1 MSLLYTILLFTQLLL
16 LPTNAFDG
24 SANTNI
30 AVYWGQNSAGTQES
44 LATYC
49 QSSDADIFLLSFLNQ
64 FPTLGLNFANACSDT
79 FSDGLLH
86 CTQIAEDIET
96 CQSLGK
102 KVLLSLGGASGSYLF
117 SDDYQAETFAQT
129 LWDTFGDGTGA
140 SERPFGSAVVDGFDF
155 DIENNNNVGYSA
167 LAARL
172 RTLFAEGTKQYYLSA
187 APQCPYPDAS
197 VGDLLENADIDFA
210 FIQFYN
216 NYCGVSGQFNWD
228 TWLNYAQTISPNR
241 DIKLFLGLPGSASA
255 AGSGY
260 ISDTS
265 ILESTIA
272 EITSSSSFGGI
283 ALWDASQAFSNQLNG
298 EPYIQVLKDLLTD
311 ARSATP
317 SSVTTSEA
325 PATLSSTTST
335 FQKKTSQSMAT
346 TQSRSKVTLS
356 PTTGG
361 DRIST
366 TKTRNTSTS
375 TTKAKTSRSTTTSNS
390 FSSAVTTTSLSP
402 QTTSATVIKPQ
413 KTTTST
419 LSPTT
424 TSSAA
429 VTPQTTTTSTL
440 SPTTTSSAAVTPQT
454 TTTSTLSPTTTS
466 SAAVTPQTTTTST
479 LSPTTT
485 SSTAVTPQT
494 TTTNTLSPTTTSTNS
509 DNAARTMA
517 KDLNAQYSAGQLNGK
532 STCSEG
538 EIACSADG
546 KFAICD
552 HSTWI
557 YMECASGTTC
567 YAYDSGDSVY
577 TQCNFS
583 YLESNYI

>member
-1 MSLLYTILLFTQLLL
+1 MSLLYIILLFTQFL
-16 LPTNAFDG
+16 LPPTDAFDS

-49 QSSDADIFLLSFLNQ
+49 ESSDADIFLLSFLNQ

-117 SDDYQAETFAQT
+117 SDDSQAETFAQT
-129 LWDTFGDGTGA
+129 LWDTFGEGTGA
-140 SERPFGSAVVDGFDF
+140 SERPFDSSVVDGFDF
-155 DIENNNNVGYSA
+155 DIENNNEVGYSA
-167 LAARL
+167 LATKL

-216 NYCGVSGQFNWD
+216 NYCSLSGQFNWD
-228 TWLNYAQTISPNR
+228 TWLTYAQTVSPNKN
-241 DIKLFLGLPGSASA
+241 IKLFLGLPGSASA

-265 ILESTIA
+265 LLESTIA
-272 EITSSSSFGGI
+272 DIASSSSFGGI
-283 ALWDASQAFSNQLNG
+283 ALWDASQAFSNELNG
-298 EPYIQVLKDLLTD
+298 EPYVEILKNLLT
-311 ARSATP
+311 SASQTATTTVA
-317 SSVTTSEA
+317 SSKTSAASTSSASTSQKKTTQ
-325 PATLSSTTST
+325 STTST
-335 FQKKTSQSMAT
+335 QSK
-346 TQSRSKVTLS
+346 SKVTLS
-356 PTTGG
+356 PTASSAIKTS
-361 DRIST
+361 ITQT
-366 TKTRNTSTS
+366 TKTLTSSTKTKSSLGTTTTESTLNSVAITS
-375 TTKAKTSRSTTTSNS
+375 MKTTLSSQITSAALVTPQTTTTSIV
-390 FSSAVTTTSLSP
+390 SSASLQTAITSTLSP
-402 QTTSATVIKPQ
+402 ATKSSSVVSLQTA
-413 KTTTST
+413 TTST

-424 TSSAA
+424 TS
-429 VTPQTTTTSTL
+429 
-440 SPTTTSSAAVTPQT
+440 TSSG
-454 TTTSTLSPTTTS
+454 STS
-466 SAAVTPQTTTTST
+466 SD
-479 LSPTTT
+479 
-485 SSTAVTPQT
+485 STAR
-494 TTTNTLSPTTTSTNS
+494 TL
-509 DNAARTMA
+509 A
-517 KDLNAQYSAGQLNGK
+517 KELNAQYAAGKLNGK
-532 STCSEG
+532 STCTEG

-546 KFAICD
+546 KFAVCD
-552 HSTWI
+552 HSAWV
-557 YMECASGTTC
+557 YMGCASGTTC

-583 YLESNYI
+583 YLESNYF

>member
-1 MSLLYTILLFTQLLL
+1 MSLLYIILLFTQFL
-16 LPTNAFDG
+16 LPPTDAFDS

-49 QSSDADIFLLSFLNQ
+49 ESSDADIFLLSFLNQ

-117 SDDYQAETFAQT
+117 SDDSQAETFAQT
-129 LWDTFGDGTGA
+129 LWDTFGEGTGA
-140 SERPFGSAVVDGFDF
+140 SERPFDSAVVDGFDF
-155 DIENNNNVGYSA
+155 DIENNNEVGYSA
-167 LAARL
+167 LATKL

-216 NYCGVSGQFNWD
+216 NYCSVSGQFNWD
-228 TWLNYAQTISPNR
+228 TWLTYAQTVSPNKN
-241 DIKLFLGLPGSASA
+241 IKLFLGLPGSASA

-265 ILESTIA
+265 LLESTIA
-272 EITSSSSFGGI
+272 DIASSSSFGGI
-283 ALWDASQAFSNQLNG
+283 ALWDASQAFSNELNG
-298 EPYIQVLKDLLTD
+298 EPYVEILNNLLT
-311 ARSATP
+311 SASQTATTTVA
-317 SSVTTSEA
+317 SSKTSAASTSSASTSQKKTTQ
-325 PATLSSTTST
+325 STTST
-335 FQKKTSQSMAT
+335 QSK
-346 TQSRSKVTLS
+346 SKVTLP
-356 PTTGG
+356 PTASSAIKTS
-361 DRIST
+361 ITQT
-366 TKTRNTSTS
+366 TKTLTSSTKTKSSLGTTTTESTLNSVAITS
-375 TTKAKTSRSTTTSNS
+375 MKTTLSSQITSAALVTPQTTTTSIV
-390 FSSAVTTTSLSP
+390 SSASLQTAITSTLSP
-402 QTTSATVIKPQ
+402 ATKSSSVVSLQTA
-413 KTTTST
+413 TTST

-424 TSSAA
+424 TS
-429 VTPQTTTTSTL
+429 
-440 SPTTTSSAAVTPQT
+440 TSSG
-454 TTTSTLSPTTTS
+454 STS
-466 SAAVTPQTTTTST
+466 SD
-479 LSPTTT
+479 
-485 SSTAVTPQT
+485 STAR
-494 TTTNTLSPTTTSTNS
+494 TL
-509 DNAARTMA
+509 A
-517 KDLNAQYSAGQLNGK
+517 KELNAQYAAGKLNGK
-532 STCSEG
+532 STCTEG

-546 KFAICD
+546 KFAVCN
-552 HSTWI
+552 HSAWV

-583 YLESNYI
+583 YLESNYF

>member
-1 MSLLYTILLFTQLLL
+1 MSLLYIILLFTQFL
-16 LPTNAFDG
+16 LPPTDAFDS

-49 QSSDADIFLLSFLNQ
+49 ESSDADIFLLSFLNQ

-117 SDDYQAETFAQT
+117 SDDSQAETFAQT
-129 LWDTFGDGTGA
+129 LWDTFGEGTGA
-140 SERPFGSAVVDGFDF
+140 SERPFDSAVVDGFDF
-155 DIENNNNVGYSA
+155 DIENNNEVGYSA
-167 LAARL
+167 LATKL

-216 NYCGVSGQFNWD
+216 NYCSVSGQFNWD
-228 TWLNYAQTISPNR
+228 TWLTYAQTVSPNKN
-241 DIKLFLGLPGSASA
+241 IKLFLGLPGSASA

-265 ILESTIA
+265 LLESTIA
-272 EITSSSSFGGI
+272 DIASSSSFGGI
-283 ALWDASQAFSNQLNG
+283 ALWDASQAFSNELNG
-298 EPYIQVLKDLLTD
+298 EPYVEILKNLLT
-311 ARSATP
+311 SASQTATTTVATSKTSAAST
-317 SSVTTSEA
+317 SSASTSSASTSSASTSQKKTTQ
-325 PATLSSTTST
+325 STTST
-335 FQKKTSQSMAT
+335 QSK
-346 TQSRSKVTLS
+346 SKVTLS
-356 PTTGG
+356 PTASSAIKTS
-361 DRIST
+361 ITQT
-366 TKTRNTSTS
+366 TKTLTSSTKTKSSLGTTTTESTLNSVAITS
-375 TTKAKTSRSTTTSNS
+375 MKTTLSSQITSAALVTPQTTTTSIV
-390 FSSAVTTTSLSP
+390 SSAPIQTAITSTLSP
-402 QTTSATVIKPQ
+402 ATKSSSVVSLQTA
-413 KTTTST
+413 TTST

-424 TSSAA
+424 TS
-429 VTPQTTTTSTL
+429 
-440 SPTTTSSAAVTPQT
+440 TSSG
-454 TTTSTLSPTTTS
+454 STS
-466 SAAVTPQTTTTST
+466 SD
-479 LSPTTT
+479 
-485 SSTAVTPQT
+485 STAR
-494 TTTNTLSPTTTSTNS
+494 TL
-509 DNAARTMA
+509 A
-517 KDLNAQYSAGQLNGK
+517 KELNAQYAAGKLNGK
-532 STCSEG
+532 STCTEG

-546 KFAICD
+546 KFAVCD
-552 HSTWI
+552 HSAWV

-583 YLESNYI
+583 YLESNYF

>member
-1 MSLLYTILLFTQLLL
+1 MSLLYIILLFTQFL
-16 LPTNAFDG
+16 LPPTDAFDS

-49 QSSDADIFLLSFLNQ
+49 ESSDADIFLLSFLNQ

-117 SDDYQAETFAQT
+117 SDDSQAETFAQT
-129 LWDTFGDGTGA
+129 LWDTFGEGTGA
-140 SERPFGSAVVDGFDF
+140 SERPFDSAVVDGFDF
-155 DIENNNNVGYSA
+155 DIENNNEVGYSA
-167 LAARL
+167 LATKL

-216 NYCGVSGQFNWD
+216 NYCSVCGQFNWD
-228 TWLNYAQTISPNR
+228 TWLTYAQTVSPNKN
-241 DIKLFLGLPGSASA
+241 IKLFLGLPGSASA

-265 ILESTIA
+265 LLESTIA
-272 EITSSSSFGGI
+272 DIASSSSFGGI
-283 ALWDASQAFSNQLNG
+283 ALWDASQAFSNELNG
-298 EPYIQVLKDLLTD
+298 EPYVEILKNLLT
-311 ARSATP
+311 SASQTATTTVA
-317 SSVTTSEA
+317 SSKTSAASTSSASTSQKKTTQ
-325 PATLSSTTST
+325 STTST
-335 FQKKTSQSMAT
+335 QSK
-346 TQSRSKVTLS
+346 SKVTLS
-356 PTTGG
+356 PTASSAIKTS
-361 DRIST
+361 ITQT
-366 TKTRNTSTS
+366 TKTLTSSTKTKSSLGTTTTESTLNSVAITS
-375 TTKAKTSRSTTTSNS
+375 MKTTLSSQITSAALVTPQTTTTSIV
-390 FSSAVTTTSLSP
+390 SSAPIQTAITSTLSP
-402 QTTSATVIKPQ
+402 ATKSSSVVSLQTA
-413 KTTTST
+413 TTST

-424 TSSAA
+424 TS
-429 VTPQTTTTSTL
+429 
-440 SPTTTSSAAVTPQT
+440 TSSG
-454 TTTSTLSPTTTS
+454 STS
-466 SAAVTPQTTTTST
+466 SD
-479 LSPTTT
+479 
-485 SSTAVTPQT
+485 STAR
-494 TTTNTLSPTTTSTNS
+494 TL
-509 DNAARTMA
+509 A
-517 KDLNAQYSAGQLNGK
+517 KELNAQYAAGKLNGK
-532 STCSEG
+532 STCTEG

-546 KFAICD
+546 KFAVCN
-552 HSTWI
+552 HSAWV

-583 YLESNYI
+583 YLESNYF

>member
-1 MSLLYTILLFTQLLL
+1 MSLLYIILLFTQFL
-16 LPTNAFDG
+16 LPPTDAFDS

-49 QSSDADIFLLSFLNQ
+49 ESSDADIFLLSFLNQ

-117 SDDYQAETFAQT
+117 SDDSQAETFAQT
-129 LWDTFGDGTGA
+129 LWDTFGEGTGA
-140 SERPFGSAVVDGFDF
+140 SERPFDSAVVDGFDF
-155 DIENNNNVGYSA
+155 DIENNNEVGYSA
-167 LAARL
+167 LATKL
-172 RTLFAEGTKQYYLSA
+172 RTLFAEGTKQYYLSS

-216 NYCGVSGQFNWD
+216 NYCSVSGQFNWD
-228 TWLNYAQTISPNR
+228 TWLTYAQTVSPNKN
-241 DIKLFLGLPGSASA
+241 IKLFLGLPGSASA

-265 ILESTIA
+265 LLESTIA
-272 EITSSSSFGGI
+272 DIASSSSFGGI
-283 ALWDASQAFSNQLNG
+283 ALWDASQAFSNELNG
-298 EPYIQVLKDLLTD
+298 EPYVEILKNLLT
-311 ARSATP
+311 SASQTATTTVA
-317 SSVTTSEA
+317 SSKTSAASTSSASTSQKKTTQ
-325 PATLSSTTST
+325 STTST
-335 FQKKTSQSMAT
+335 QSK
-346 TQSRSKVTLS
+346 SKVTLP
-356 PTTGG
+356 PTASSAIKTS
-361 DRIST
+361 ITQT
-366 TKTRNTSTS
+366 TKTLTSSTKTKSSLGTTTTESTLNSVAITS
-375 TTKAKTSRSTTTSNS
+375 MKTTLSSQITSAALVTPQTTTTSIV
-390 FSSAVTTTSLSP
+390 SSASLQTAITSTLSP
-402 QTTSATVIKPQ
+402 ATKSSSVVSLQTA
-413 KTTTST
+413 TTST

-424 TSSAA
+424 TS
-429 VTPQTTTTSTL
+429 
-440 SPTTTSSAAVTPQT
+440 TSSG
-454 TTTSTLSPTTTS
+454 STS
-466 SAAVTPQTTTTST
+466 SD
-479 LSPTTT
+479 
-485 SSTAVTPQT
+485 STAR
-494 TTTNTLSPTTTSTNS
+494 TL
-509 DNAARTMA
+509 A
-517 KDLNAQYSAGQLNGK
+517 KELNAQYAAGKLNGK
-532 STCSEG
+532 STCTEG

-546 KFAICD
+546 KFAVCN
-552 HSTWI
+552 HSAWV

-583 YLESNYI
+583 YLESNYF

>member
-1 MSLLYTILLFTQLLL
+1 MSLLYIILLFTQFL
-16 LPTNAFDG
+16 LPPTDALDS

-49 QSSDADIFLLSFLNQ
+49 ESSDADIFLLSFLNQ

-117 SDDYQAETFAQT
+117 SGDSQAETFAQT
-129 LWDTFGDGTGA
+129 LWDTFGEGTGA
-140 SERPFGSAVVDGFDF
+140 SERPFDSAVVDGFDF
-155 DIENNNNVGYSA
+155 DIENNNEVGYSA
-167 LAARL
+167 LATKL

-216 NYCGVSGQFNWD
+216 NYCSVSGQFNWD
-228 TWLNYAQTISPNR
+228 TWLTYAQTVSPNKN
-241 DIKLFLGLPGSASA
+241 IKLFLGLPGSASA

-265 ILESTIA
+265 LLESTIA
-272 EITSSSSFGGI
+272 DIASSSSFGGI
-283 ALWDASQAFSNQLNG
+283 ALWDASQAFSNELNG
-298 EPYIQVLKDLLTD
+298 EPYVEILKNLLT
-311 ARSATP
+311 SASQTATTTVATSKTSAAST
-317 SSVTTSEA
+317 SSASTSSASTSSASTSQKKTTQ
-325 PATLSSTTST
+325 STTST
-335 FQKKTSQSMAT
+335 QSK
-346 TQSRSKVTLS
+346 SKVTLS
-356 PTTGG
+356 PTASSAIKTS
-361 DRIST
+361 ITQT
-366 TKTRNTSTS
+366 TKTLTSSTKTKSSLGTTTTESTLNSVAITS
-375 TTKAKTSRSTTTSNS
+375 MKTTLSSQITSAALVTPQTTTTSIV
-390 FSSAVTTTSLSP
+390 SSAPIQTAITSTLSP
-402 QTTSATVIKPQ
+402 ATKSSSVVSLQTA
-413 KTTTST
+413 TTST

-424 TSSAA
+424 TS
-429 VTPQTTTTSTL
+429 
-440 SPTTTSSAAVTPQT
+440 TSSG
-454 TTTSTLSPTTTS
+454 STS
-466 SAAVTPQTTTTST
+466 SD
-479 LSPTTT
+479 
-485 SSTAVTPQT
+485 STAR
-494 TTTNTLSPTTTSTNS
+494 TL
-509 DNAARTMA
+509 A
-517 KDLNAQYSAGQLNGK
+517 KELNAQYAAGKLNGK
-532 STCSEG
+532 STCTEG

-546 KFAICD
+546 KFAVCD
-552 HSTWI
+552 HSAWV

-583 YLESNYI
+583 YLESNYF

>member
-1 MSLLYTILLFTQLLL
+1 MSLLYIILLFTQFLL
-16 LPTNAFDG
+16 LPTDAFDS

-49 QSSDADIFLLSFLNQ
+49 ESSDADIFLLSFLNQ

-117 SDDYQAETFAQT
+117 SDDSQAETFAQT
-129 LWDTFGDGTGA
+129 LWDTFGEGTGA
-140 SERPFGSAVVDGFDF
+140 SERPFDSAVVDGFDF
-155 DIENNNNVGYSA
+155 DIENNNEVGYSA
-167 LAARL
+167 LATKL

-216 NYCGVSGQFNWD
+216 NYCSVCGQFNWD
-228 TWLNYAQTISPNR
+228 TWLTYAQTVSPNKN
-241 DIKLFLGLPGSASA
+241 IKLFLGLPGSASA

-265 ILESTIA
+265 LLESTIA
-272 EITSSSSFGGI
+272 DIASSSSFGGI
-283 ALWDASQAFSNQLNG
+283 ALWDASQAFSNELNG
-298 EPYIQVLKDLLTD
+298 EPYVEILKNLLT
-311 ARSATP
+311 SASQTATTTVA
-317 SSVTTSEA
+317 SSKTSAASTSSASTSQKKTTQ
-325 PATLSSTTST
+325 STTST
-335 FQKKTSQSMAT
+335 QSK
-346 TQSRSKVTLS
+346 SKVTLS
-356 PTTGG
+356 PTASSAIKTS
-361 DRIST
+361 ITQT
-366 TKTRNTSTS
+366 TKTLTSSTKTKSSLGTTTTESTLNSVAITS
-375 TTKAKTSRSTTTSNS
+375 MKTTLSSQITSAALVTPQTTTTSIV
-390 FSSAVTTTSLSP
+390 SSAPIQTAITSTLSP
-402 QTTSATVIKPQ
+402 ATKSSSVVSLQTA
-413 KTTTST
+413 TTST

-424 TSSAA
+424 TS
-429 VTPQTTTTSTL
+429 
-440 SPTTTSSAAVTPQT
+440 TSSG
-454 TTTSTLSPTTTS
+454 STS
-466 SAAVTPQTTTTST
+466 SD
-479 LSPTTT
+479 
-485 SSTAVTPQT
+485 STAR
-494 TTTNTLSPTTTSTNS
+494 TL
-509 DNAARTMA
+509 A
-517 KDLNAQYSAGQLNGK
+517 KELNAQYAAGKLNGK
-532 STCSEG
+532 STCTEG

-546 KFAICD
+546 KFAVCD
-552 HSTWI
+552 HSAWV

-583 YLESNYI
+583 YLESNYF

>member
-1 MSLLYTILLFTQLLL
+1 MSLLYIILLFTQFLL
-16 LPTNAFDG
+16 LPTDAFDS

-49 QSSDADIFLLSFLNQ
+49 ESSDADIFLLSFLNQ

-117 SDDYQAETFAQT
+117 SDDSQAETFAQT
-129 LWDTFGDGTGA
+129 LWDTFGEGTGA
-140 SERPFGSAVVDGFDF
+140 SERPFDSAVVDGFDF
-155 DIENNNNVGYSA
+155 DIENNNEVGYSA
-167 LAARL
+167 LATKL

-216 NYCGVSGQFNWD
+216 NYCSVCGQFNWD
-228 TWLNYAQTISPNR
+228 TWLTYAQTVSPNKN
-241 DIKLFLGLPGSASA
+241 IKLFLGLPGSASA

-265 ILESTIA
+265 LLESTIA
-272 EITSSSSFGGI
+272 DIASSSSFGGI
-283 ALWDASQAFSNQLNG
+283 ALWDASQAFSNELNG
-298 EPYIQVLKDLLTD
+298 EPYVEILKNLLT
-311 ARSATP
+311 SASQTATTTVA
-317 SSVTTSEA
+317 SSKTSAASTSSASTSQKKTTQ
-325 PATLSSTTST
+325 STTST
-335 FQKKTSQSMAT
+335 QSK
-346 TQSRSKVTLS
+346 SKVTLS
-356 PTTGG
+356 PTASSAIKTS
-361 DRIST
+361 ITQT
-366 TKTRNTSTS
+366 TKTLTSSTKTKSSLGTTTTESTLNSVAITS
-375 TTKAKTSRSTTTSNS
+375 MKTTLSSQITSAALVTPQTTTTSIV
-390 FSSAVTTTSLSP
+390 SSASLQTAITSTLSP
-402 QTTSATVIKPQ
+402 ATKSSSVVSLQTA
-413 KTTTST
+413 TTST

-424 TSSAA
+424 TS
-429 VTPQTTTTSTL
+429 
-440 SPTTTSSAAVTPQT
+440 TSSG
-454 TTTSTLSPTTTS
+454 STS
-466 SAAVTPQTTTTST
+466 SD
-479 LSPTTT
+479 
-485 SSTAVTPQT
+485 STAR
-494 TTTNTLSPTTTSTNS
+494 TL
-509 DNAARTMA
+509 A
-517 KDLNAQYSAGQLNGK
+517 KELNAQYAAGKLNGK
-532 STCSEG
+532 STCTEG

-546 KFAICD
+546 KFAVCD
-552 HSTWI
+552 HSAWV

-583 YLESNYI
+583 YLESNYF

>member
-1 MSLLYTILLFTQLLL
+1 MSLLYIILLFTQFL
-16 LPTNAFDG
+16 LPPTDAFDS

-49 QSSDADIFLLSFLNQ
+49 ESSDADIFLLSFLNQ

-117 SDDYQAETFAQT
+117 SDDSQAETFAQT
-129 LWDTFGDGTGA
+129 LWDTFGEGTGA
-140 SERPFGSAVVDGFDF
+140 SERPFDSAVVDGFDF
-155 DIENNNNVGYSA
+155 DIENNNEVGYSA
-167 LAARL
+167 LATKL

-216 NYCGVSGQFNWD
+216 NYCSVSGQFNWD
-228 TWLNYAQTISPNR
+228 TWLTYAQTVSPNKN
-241 DIKLFLGLPGSASA
+241 IKLFLGLPGSASA

-265 ILESTIA
+265 LLESTIA
-272 EITSSSSFGGI
+272 DIASSSSFGGI
-283 ALWDASQAFSNQLNG
+283 ALWDASQAFSNELNG
-298 EPYIQVLKDLLTD
+298 EPYVEILKNLLT
-311 ARSATP
+311 SASQTATTTVA
-317 SSVTTSEA
+317 SSKTSAASTSSASTSQKKTTQ
-325 PATLSSTTST
+325 STTST
-335 FQKKTSQSMAT
+335 QSK
-346 TQSRSKVTLS
+346 SKVTLP
-356 PTTGG
+356 PTASSAIKTS
-361 DRIST
+361 ITQT
-366 TKTRNTSTS
+366 TKTLTSSTKTKSSLGTTTTESTLNSVAITS
-375 TTKAKTSRSTTTSNS
+375 MKTTLSSQITSAALVTPQTTTTSIV
-390 FSSAVTTTSLSP
+390 SSAPIQTAITSTLSP
-402 QTTSATVIKPQ
+402 ATKSSSVVSLQTA
-413 KTTTST
+413 TTST

-424 TSSAA
+424 TS
-429 VTPQTTTTSTL
+429 
-440 SPTTTSSAAVTPQT
+440 TSSG
-454 TTTSTLSPTTTS
+454 STS
-466 SAAVTPQTTTTST
+466 SD
-479 LSPTTT
+479 
-485 SSTAVTPQT
+485 STAR
-494 TTTNTLSPTTTSTNS
+494 TL
-509 DNAARTMA
+509 A
-517 KDLNAQYSAGQLNGK
+517 KELNAQYAAGKLNGK
-532 STCSEG
+532 STCTEG

-546 KFAICD
+546 KFAVCD
-552 HSTWI
+552 HSAWV

-583 YLESNYI
+583 YLESNYF

>member
-1 MSLLYTILLFTQLLL
+1 MSLLYIILLFTQFLL
-16 LPTNAFDG
+16 LPTDAFDS

-49 QSSDADIFLLSFLNQ
+49 ESSDADIFLLSFLNQ

-117 SDDYQAETFAQT
+117 SDDSQAETFAQT
-129 LWDTFGDGTGA
+129 LWDTFGEGTGA
-140 SERPFGSAVVDGFDF
+140 SERPFDSAVVDGFDF
-155 DIENNNNVGYSA
+155 DIENNNEVGYSA
-167 LAARL
+167 LATKL

-216 NYCGVSGQFNWD
+216 NYCSVSGQFNWD
-228 TWLNYAQTISPNR
+228 TWLTYAQTVSPNKN
-241 DIKLFLGLPGSASA
+241 IKLFLGLPGSASA

-265 ILESTIA
+265 LLESTIA
-272 EITSSSSFGGI
+272 DIASSSSFGGI
-283 ALWDASQAFSNQLNG
+283 ALWDASQAFSNELNG
-298 EPYIQVLKDLLTD
+298 EPYVEILKNLLT
-311 ARSATP
+311 SASQTATTTVATSKTSAAST
-317 SSVTTSEA
+317 SSASTSSASTSSASTSQKKTTQ
-325 PATLSSTTST
+325 STTST
-335 FQKKTSQSMAT
+335 QSK
-346 TQSRSKVTLS
+346 SKVTLS
-356 PTTGG
+356 PTASSAIKTS
-361 DRIST
+361 ITQT
-366 TKTRNTSTS
+366 TKTLTSSTKTKSSLGTTTTESTLNSVAITS
-375 TTKAKTSRSTTTSNS
+375 MKTTLSSQITSAALVTPQTTTTSIV
-390 FSSAVTTTSLSP
+390 SSAPIQTAITSTLSP
-402 QTTSATVIKPQ
+402 ATKSSSVVSLQTA
-413 KTTTST
+413 TTST

-424 TSSAA
+424 TS
-429 VTPQTTTTSTL
+429 
-440 SPTTTSSAAVTPQT
+440 TSSG
-454 TTTSTLSPTTTS
+454 STS
-466 SAAVTPQTTTTST
+466 SGS
-479 LSPTTT
+479 T
-485 SSTAVTPQT
+485 SSG
-494 TTTNTLSPTTTSTNS
+494 STSS
-509 DNAARTMA
+509 DSTARTLA
-517 KDLNAQYSAGQLNGK
+517 KELNAQYAAGKLNGK
-532 STCSEG
+532 STCTEG

-546 KFAICD
+546 KFAVCD
-552 HSTWI
+552 HSAWV

-583 YLESNYI
+583 YLESNYF

>member
-1 MSLLYTILLFTQLLL
+1 MSLLYIILLFTQFL
-16 LPTNAFDG
+16 LPPTDAFDS

-49 QSSDADIFLLSFLNQ
+49 ESSDADIFLLSFLNQ

-117 SDDYQAETFAQT
+117 SDDSQAETFAQT
-129 LWDTFGDGTGA
+129 LWDTFGEGTGA
-140 SERPFGSAVVDGFDF
+140 SERPFDSAVVDGFDF
-155 DIENNNNVGYSA
+155 DIENNNEVGYSA
-167 LAARL
+167 LATKL

-216 NYCGVSGQFNWD
+216 NYCSVSGQFNWD
-228 TWLNYAQTISPNR
+228 TWLTYAQTVSPNKN
-241 DIKLFLGLPGSASA
+241 IKLFLGLPGSASA

-265 ILESTIA
+265 LLESTIA
-272 EITSSSSFGGI
+272 DIASSSSFGGI
-283 ALWDASQAFSNQLNG
+283 ALWDASQAFSNELNG
-298 EPYIQVLKDLLTD
+298 EPYVEILKNLLT
-311 ARSATP
+311 SASQTATTTVA
-317 SSVTTSEA
+317 SSKTSAASTSSASTSQKKTTQ
-325 PATLSSTTST
+325 STTST
-335 FQKKTSQSMAT
+335 QSK
-346 TQSRSKVTLS
+346 SKVTLS
-356 PTTGG
+356 PTASSAIKTS
-361 DRIST
+361 ITQT
-366 TKTRNTSTS
+366 TKTLTSS
-375 TTKAKTSRSTTTSNS
+375 TKTKSSLGTTTTESTLNAVAITS
-390 FSSAVTTTSLSP
+390 MKTTLSS
-402 QTTSATVIKPQ
+402 QITSAA
-413 KTTTST
+413 
-419 LSPTT
+419 L
-424 TSSAA
+424 
-429 VTPQTTTTSTL
+429 VTPQTTTTSIV
-440 SPTTTSSAAVTPQT
+440 SSASLQT
-454 TTTSTLSPTTTS
+454 AITSTLSPATKSSSVVSLQTATTS
-466 SAAVTPQTTTTST
+466 K
-479 LSPTTT
+479 
-485 SSTAVTPQT
+485 
-494 TTTNTLSPTTTSTNS
+494 LSPTTTSTSSGSTSS
-509 DNAARTMA
+509 DSTARTLA
-517 KDLNAQYSAGQLNGK
+517 KELNAQYAAGKLNGK
-532 STCSEG
+532 STCTEG

-546 KFAICD
+546 KFAVCD
-552 HSTWI
+552 HSAWV

-583 YLESNYI
+583 YLESNYF

>member
-1 MSLLYTILLFTQLLL
+1 MSLLYIILLFTQFL
-16 LPTNAFDG
+16 LPPTDAFDS

-49 QSSDADIFLLSFLNQ
+49 ESSDADIFLLSFLNQ

-117 SDDYQAETFAQT
+117 SDDSQAETFAQT
-129 LWDTFGDGTGA
+129 LWDTFGEGTGA
-140 SERPFGSAVVDGFDF
+140 SERPFDSAVVDGFDF
-155 DIENNNNVGYSA
+155 DIENNNEVGYSA
-167 LAARL
+167 LATKL

-216 NYCGVSGQFNWD
+216 NYCSVSGQFNWD
-228 TWLNYAQTISPNR
+228 TWLTYAQTVSPNKN
-241 DIKLFLGLPGSASA
+241 IKLFLGLPGSASA

-265 ILESTIA
+265 LLESTIA
-272 EITSSSSFGGI
+272 DIASSSSFGGI
-283 ALWDASQAFSNQLNG
+283 ALWDASQAFSNELNG
-298 EPYIQVLKDLLTD
+298 EPYVEILKNLLT
-311 ARSATP
+311 SASQTATTTVA
-317 SSVTTSEA
+317 SSKTSAASTSSASTSQKKTTQ
-325 PATLSSTTST
+325 STTST
-335 FQKKTSQSMAT
+335 QSK
-346 TQSRSKVTLS
+346 SKVTLS
-356 PTTGG
+356 PTASSAIKTS
-361 DRIST
+361 ITQT
-366 TKTRNTSTS
+366 TKTLTSSTKTKSSLGTTTTESTLNSVAITS
-375 TTKAKTSRSTTTSNS
+375 MKTTLSSQITSATLVTPQTTTTSIV
-390 FSSAVTTTSLSP
+390 SSASLQTAITSTLSP
-402 QTTSATVIKPQ
+402 ATKSSSVVSLQTA
-413 KTTTST
+413 TTST

-424 TSSAA
+424 TS
-429 VTPQTTTTSTL
+429 
-440 SPTTTSSAAVTPQT
+440 TSSG
-454 TTTSTLSPTTTS
+454 STS
-466 SAAVTPQTTTTST
+466 SD
-479 LSPTTT
+479 
-485 SSTAVTPQT
+485 STAR
-494 TTTNTLSPTTTSTNS
+494 TL
-509 DNAARTMA
+509 A
-517 KDLNAQYSAGQLNGK
+517 KELNAQYAAGKLNGK
-532 STCSEG
+532 STCTEG

-546 KFAICD
+546 KFAVCD
-552 HSTWI
+552 HSAWV

-583 YLESNYI
+583 YLESNYF

>member
-1 MSLLYTILLFTQLLL
+1 MSLLYIILLFTQFL
-16 LPTNAFDG
+16 LPPTDALDS

-49 QSSDADIFLLSFLNQ
+49 ESSDADIFLLSFLNQ

-117 SDDYQAETFAQT
+117 SGDSQAETFAQT
-129 LWDTFGDGTGA
+129 LWDTFGEGTGA
-140 SERPFGSAVVDGFDF
+140 SERPFDSAVVDGFDF
-155 DIENNNNVGYSA
+155 DIENNNEVGYSA
-167 LAARL
+167 LATKL

-216 NYCGVSGQFNWD
+216 NYCSVSGQFNWD
-228 TWLNYAQTISPNR
+228 TWLTYAQTVSPNKN
-241 DIKLFLGLPGSASA
+241 IKLFLGLPGSASA

-265 ILESTIA
+265 LLESTIA
-272 EITSSSSFGGI
+272 DIASSSSFGGI
-283 ALWDASQAFSNQLNG
+283 ALWDASQAFSNELNG
-298 EPYIQVLKDLLTD
+298 EPYVEILKNLLT
-311 ARSATP
+311 SASQTATTTVATSKTSAAST
-317 SSVTTSEA
+317 SSASTSQKKTTQ
-325 PATLSSTTST
+325 STTST
-335 FQKKTSQSMAT
+335 QSK
-346 TQSRSKVTLS
+346 SKVTLS
-356 PTTGG
+356 PTVSSAIKTS
-361 DRIST
+361 ITQT
-366 TKTRNTSTS
+366 TKTLTSSTKTKSSLGTTTTESTLNSVAITS
-375 TTKAKTSRSTTTSNS
+375 MKTTLSSQITSATLVTPQTTTTSIV
-390 FSSAVTTTSLSP
+390 SSAPIQTAITNTLSP
-402 QTTSATVIKPQ
+402 ATKSSSVVSLQTA
-413 KTTTST
+413 TTST

-424 TSSAA
+424 TS
-429 VTPQTTTTSTL
+429 
-440 SPTTTSSAAVTPQT
+440 TSSG
-454 TTTSTLSPTTTS
+454 STS
-466 SAAVTPQTTTTST
+466 SD
-479 LSPTTT
+479 
-485 SSTAVTPQT
+485 STAR
-494 TTTNTLSPTTTSTNS
+494 TL
-509 DNAARTMA
+509 A
-517 KDLNAQYSAGQLNGK
+517 KELNAQYAAGKLNGK
-532 STCSEG
+532 STCTEG

-546 KFAICD
+546 KFAVCD
-552 HSTWI
+552 HSAWV

-583 YLESNYI
+583 YLESNYF

>member
-1 MSLLYTILLFTQLLL
+1 MSLLYIILLFTQFLL
-16 LPTNAFDG
+16 LPTDAFDR

-49 QSSDADIFLLSFLNQ
+49 ESSDADIFLLSFLNQ

-117 SDDYQAETFAQT
+117 SDDSQAETFAQT
-129 LWDTFGDGTGA
+129 LWDTFGEGTGA
-140 SERPFGSAVVDGFDF
+140 SERPFDSAVVDGFDF
-155 DIENNNNVGYSA
+155 DIENNNEVGYSA
-167 LAARL
+167 LATKL

-216 NYCGVSGQFNWD
+216 NYCSVSGQFNWD
-228 TWLNYAQTISPNR
+228 TWLTYAQTVSPNKN
-241 DIKLFLGLPGSASA
+241 IKLFLGLPGSASA

-265 ILESTIA
+265 LLESTIA
-272 EITSSSSFGGI
+272 DIASSSSFGGI
-283 ALWDASQAFSNQLNG
+283 ALWDASQAFSNELNG
-298 EPYIQVLKDLLTD
+298 EPYVEILKNLLT
-311 ARSATP
+311 SASQTATTTVATSKTSAAST
-317 SSVTTSEA
+317 SSASTSSASTSQKKTTQ
-325 PATLSSTTST
+325 STTST
-335 FQKKTSQSMAT
+335 QSK
-346 TQSRSKVTLS
+346 SKVTLS
-356 PTTGG
+356 PTASSAIKTS
-361 DRIST
+361 ITQT
-366 TKTRNTSTS
+366 TKTLTSSTKTKSSLGTTTTESTLNSVAITS
-375 TTKAKTSRSTTTSNS
+375 MKTTLSSQITSAALVTPQTTTTSIV
-390 FSSAVTTTSLSP
+390 SSASLQTAITSTLSP
-402 QTTSATVIKPQ
+402 ATKSSSVVSLQTA
-413 KTTTST
+413 TTST

-424 TSSAA
+424 TS
-429 VTPQTTTTSTL
+429 
-440 SPTTTSSAAVTPQT
+440 TSSG
-454 TTTSTLSPTTTS
+454 STS
-466 SAAVTPQTTTTST
+466 SGS
-479 LSPTTT
+479 T
-485 SSTAVTPQT
+485 SSD
-494 TTTNTLSPTTTSTNS
+494 ST
-509 DNAARTMA
+509 ARTLA
-517 KDLNAQYSAGQLNGK
+517 KELNAQYAAGKLNGK
-532 STCSEG
+532 STCTEG

-546 KFAICD
+546 KFAVCD
-552 HSTWI
+552 HSAWV

-583 YLESNYI
+583 YLESNYF

>member
-1 MSLLYTILLFTQLLL
+1 MSLLYIILLFTQFL
-16 LPTNAFDG
+16 LPPTDAFDS

-49 QSSDADIFLLSFLNQ
+49 ESSDADIFLLSFLNQ

-117 SDDYQAETFAQT
+117 SDDSQAETFAQT
-129 LWDTFGDGTGA
+129 LWDTFGEGTGA
-140 SERPFGSAVVDGFDF
+140 SERPFDSAVVDGFDF
-155 DIENNNNVGYSA
+155 DIENNNEVGYSA
-167 LAARL
+167 LATKL

-216 NYCGVSGQFNWD
+216 NYCSVSGQFNWD
-228 TWLNYAQTISPNR
+228 TWLTYAQTVSPNKN
-241 DIKLFLGLPGSASA
+241 IKLFLGLPGSASA

-265 ILESTIA
+265 LLESTIA
-272 EITSSSSFGGI
+272 DIASSSSFGGI
-283 ALWDASQAFSNQLNG
+283 ALWDASQAFSNELNG
-298 EPYIQVLKDLLTD
+298 EPYVEILKSLLT
-311 ARSATP
+311 SASQTATTTVA
-317 SSVTTSEA
+317 SSKTSAASTSSASTSQKKTTQ
-325 PATLSSTTST
+325 STTST
-335 FQKKTSQSMAT
+335 QSK
-346 TQSRSKVTLS
+346 SKVTLP
-356 PTTGG
+356 PTASSAIKTS
-361 DRIST
+361 ITQT
-366 TKTRNTSTS
+366 TKTLTSSTKTKSSLGTTTTESTLNSVAITS
-375 TTKAKTSRSTTTSNS
+375 MKTTLSSQITSAALVTPQTTTTSIV
-390 FSSAVTTTSLSP
+390 SSASLQTAITSTLSP
-402 QTTSATVIKPQ
+402 ATKSSSVVSLQTA
-413 KTTTST
+413 TTST

-424 TSSAA
+424 TS
-429 VTPQTTTTSTL
+429 
-440 SPTTTSSAAVTPQT
+440 TSSG
-454 TTTSTLSPTTTS
+454 STS
-466 SAAVTPQTTTTST
+466 SD
-479 LSPTTT
+479 
-485 SSTAVTPQT
+485 STAR
-494 TTTNTLSPTTTSTNS
+494 TL
-509 DNAARTMA
+509 A
-517 KDLNAQYSAGQLNGK
+517 KELNAQYAAGKLNGK
-532 STCSEG
+532 STCTEG

-546 KFAICD
+546 KFAVCD
-552 HSTWI
+552 HSAWV

-583 YLESNYI
+583 YLESNYF

>member
-1 MSLLYTILLFTQLLL
+1 MSLLYIILLFTQFL
-16 LPTNAFDG
+16 LPPTDAFDS

-49 QSSDADIFLLSFLNQ
+49 ESSDADIFLLSFLNQ

-117 SDDYQAETFAQT
+117 SDDSQAETFAQT
-129 LWDTFGDGTGA
+129 LWDTFGEGTGA
-140 SERPFGSAVVDGFDF
+140 SERPFDSAVVDGFDF
-155 DIENNNNVGYSA
+155 DIENNNEVGYSA
-167 LAARL
+167 LATKL

-216 NYCGVSGQFNWD
+216 NYCSVSGQFNWD
-228 TWLNYAQTISPNR
+228 TWLTYAQTVSPNKN
-241 DIKLFLGLPGSASA
+241 IKLFLGLPGSASA

-265 ILESTIA
+265 LLESTIA
-272 EITSSSSFGGI
+272 DIASSSSFGGI
-283 ALWDASQAFSNQLNG
+283 ALWDASQAFSNELNG
-298 EPYIQVLKDLLTD
+298 EPYVEILKNLLT
-311 ARSATP
+311 SASQTATTTVATSKTSAAST
-317 SSVTTSEA
+317 SSASTSSASTSSASTSQKKTTQ
-325 PATLSSTTST
+325 STTST
-335 FQKKTSQSMAT
+335 QSK
-346 TQSRSKVTLS
+346 SKVTLS
-356 PTTGG
+356 PTASSAIKTS
-361 DRIST
+361 ITQT
-366 TKTRNTSTS
+366 TKTLTSSTKTKSSLGTTTTESTLNSVAITS
-375 TTKAKTSRSTTTSNS
+375 MKTTLSSQITSAALVTPQTTTTSIV
-390 FSSAVTTTSLSP
+390 SSASLQTAITSTLSP
-402 QTTSATVIKPQ
+402 ATKSSSVVSLQTA
-413 KTTTST
+413 TTST

-424 TSSAA
+424 TS
-429 VTPQTTTTSTL
+429 
-440 SPTTTSSAAVTPQT
+440 TSSG
-454 TTTSTLSPTTTS
+454 STS
-466 SAAVTPQTTTTST
+466 SD
-479 LSPTTT
+479 
-485 SSTAVTPQT
+485 STAR
-494 TTTNTLSPTTTSTNS
+494 TL
-509 DNAARTMA
+509 A
-517 KDLNAQYSAGQLNGK
+517 KELNAQYAAGKLNGK
-532 STCSEG
+532 STCTEG
-538 EIACSADG
+538 GIACSADG
-546 KFAICD
+546 KFAVCD
-552 HSTWI
+552 HSAWV

-583 YLESNYI
+583 YLESNYF

>member
-1 MSLLYTILLFTQLLL
+1 MSLLYIILLFTQFL
-16 LPTNAFDG
+16 LPPTDAFDS

-49 QSSDADIFLLSFLNQ
+49 ESSDADIFLLSFLNQ

-117 SDDYQAETFAQT
+117 SDDSQAETFAQT
-129 LWDTFGDGTGA
+129 LWDTFGEGTGA
-140 SERPFGSAVVDGFDF
+140 SERPFDSAVVDGFDF
-155 DIENNNNVGYSA
+155 DIENNNEVGYSA
-167 LAARL
+167 LATKL

-216 NYCGVSGQFNWD
+216 NYCSVSGQFNWD
-228 TWLNYAQTISPNR
+228 TWLTYAQTVSPNKN
-241 DIKLFLGLPGSASA
+241 IKLFLGLPGSASA

-265 ILESTIA
+265 LLESTIA
-272 EITSSSSFGGI
+272 DIASSSSFGGI
-283 ALWDASQAFSNQLNG
+283 ALWDASQAFSNELNG
-298 EPYIQVLKDLLTD
+298 EPYVEILKNLLT
-311 ARSATP
+311 SASQTATTTVA
-317 SSVTTSEA
+317 SSKTSAASTSSASTSSASTSSASTSQKKTTQ
-325 PATLSSTTST
+325 STTST
-335 FQKKTSQSMAT
+335 QSK
-346 TQSRSKVTLS
+346 SKVTLS
-356 PTTGG
+356 PTASSAIKTS
-361 DRIST
+361 ITQT
-366 TKTRNTSTS
+366 TKTLTSSTKTKSSLGTTTTESTLNSVAITS
-375 TTKAKTSRSTTTSNS
+375 MKTTLSSQITSAALVTPQTTTTSIV
-390 FSSAVTTTSLSP
+390 SSAPIQTAITSTLSP
-402 QTTSATVIKPQ
+402 ATKSSSVVSLQTA
-413 KTTTST
+413 TTST

-424 TSSAA
+424 TS
-429 VTPQTTTTSTL
+429 
-440 SPTTTSSAAVTPQT
+440 TSSG
-454 TTTSTLSPTTTS
+454 STS
-466 SAAVTPQTTTTST
+466 SD
-479 LSPTTT
+479 
-485 SSTAVTPQT
+485 STAR
-494 TTTNTLSPTTTSTNS
+494 TL
-509 DNAARTMA
+509 A
-517 KDLNAQYSAGQLNGK
+517 KELNAQYAAGKLNGK
-532 STCSEG
+532 STCTEG

-546 KFAICD
+546 KFAVCD
-552 HSTWI
+552 HSAWV

-583 YLESNYI
+583 YLESNYF

>member
-1 MSLLYTILLFTQLLL
+1 MSLLYIILLFTQFL
-16 LPTNAFDG
+16 LPPTDAFDS

-49 QSSDADIFLLSFLNQ
+49 ESSDADIFLLSFLNQ

-117 SDDYQAETFAQT
+117 SDDSQAETFAQT
-129 LWDTFGDGTGA
+129 LWDTFGEGTGA
-140 SERPFGSAVVDGFDF
+140 SERPFDSAVVDGFDF
-155 DIENNNNVGYSA
+155 DIENNNEVGYSA
-167 LAARL
+167 LATKL

-216 NYCGVSGQFNWD
+216 NYCSVCGQFNWD
-228 TWLNYAQTISPNR
+228 TWLTYAQTVSPNKN
-241 DIKLFLGLPGSASA
+241 IKLFLGLPGSASA

-265 ILESTIA
+265 LLESTIA
-272 EITSSSSFGGI
+272 DIASSSSFGGI
-283 ALWDASQAFSNQLNG
+283 ALWDASQAFSNELNG
-298 EPYIQVLKDLLTD
+298 EPYVEILKNLLT
-311 ARSATP
+311 SASQTATTTVA
-317 SSVTTSEA
+317 SSKTSAASTSSASTSQKKTTQ
-325 PATLSSTTST
+325 STTST
-335 FQKKTSQSMAT
+335 QSK
-346 TQSRSKVTLS
+346 SKVTLS
-356 PTTGG
+356 PTASSAIKTS
-361 DRIST
+361 ITQT
-366 TKTRNTSTS
+366 TKTLTSSTKTKSSLGTTTTESTLNSVAITS
-375 TTKAKTSRSTTTSNS
+375 MKTTLSSQITSAALVTPQTTTTSIV
-390 FSSAVTTTSLSP
+390 SSASLQTAITSTLSP
-402 QTTSATVIKPQ
+402 ATKSSSVVSLQTA
-413 KTTTST
+413 TTST

-424 TSSAA
+424 TS
-429 VTPQTTTTSTL
+429 
-440 SPTTTSSAAVTPQT
+440 TSSG
-454 TTTSTLSPTTTS
+454 STS
-466 SAAVTPQTTTTST
+466 SD
-479 LSPTTT
+479 
-485 SSTAVTPQT
+485 STAR
-494 TTTNTLSPTTTSTNS
+494 TL
-509 DNAARTMA
+509 A
-517 KDLNAQYSAGQLNGK
+517 KELNAQYAAGKLNGK
-532 STCSEG
+532 STCTEG

-546 KFAICD
+546 KFAVCN
-552 HSTWI
+552 HSAWV

-583 YLESNYI
+583 YLESNYF

>member
-1 MSLLYTILLFTQLLL
+1 MSLLYIILLFTQFLL
-16 LPTNAFDG
+16 LPTGAFDS

-49 QSSDADIFLLSFLNQ
+49 ESSDADIFLLSFLNQ

-117 SDDYQAETFAQT
+117 SDDSQAETFAQT
-129 LWDTFGDGTGA
+129 LWDTFGEGTGA
-140 SERPFGSAVVDGFDF
+140 SERPFDSAVVDGFDF
-155 DIENNNNVGYSA
+155 DIENNNEVGYSA
-167 LAARL
+167 LATKL

-216 NYCGVSGQFNWD
+216 NYCSVSGQFNWD
-228 TWLNYAQTISPNR
+228 TWLTYAQTVSPNKN
-241 DIKLFLGLPGSASA
+241 IKLFLGLPGSASA

-265 ILESTIA
+265 LLESTIA
-272 EITSSSSFGGI
+272 DIASSSSFGGI
-283 ALWDASQAFSNQLNG
+283 ALWDASQAFSNELNG
-298 EPYIQVLKDLLTD
+298 EPYVEILKNLLT
-311 ARSATP
+311 SASQTATTTVATSKTSAAST
-317 SSVTTSEA
+317 SSASTSQKKTTQ
-325 PATLSSTTST
+325 STTST
-335 FQKKTSQSMAT
+335 QSK
-346 TQSRSKVTLS
+346 SKVTLS
-356 PTTGG
+356 PTASSAIKTS
-361 DRIST
+361 ITQT
-366 TKTRNTSTS
+366 TKTLTSSTKTKSSLGTTTTESTLNSVAITS
-375 TTKAKTSRSTTTSNS
+375 MKTTLSSQITSAALVTPQTTTTSIV
-390 FSSAVTTTSLSP
+390 SSAPLQTAITSTLSP
-402 QTTSATVIKPQ
+402 ATKSSSVVSLQTA
-413 KTTTST
+413 TTST

-424 TSSAA
+424 TS
-429 VTPQTTTTSTL
+429 
-440 SPTTTSSAAVTPQT
+440 TSSG
-454 TTTSTLSPTTTS
+454 STS
-466 SAAVTPQTTTTST
+466 SD
-479 LSPTTT
+479 
-485 SSTAVTPQT
+485 STAR
-494 TTTNTLSPTTTSTNS
+494 TL
-509 DNAARTMA
+509 A
-517 KDLNAQYSAGQLNGK
+517 KELNAQYAAGKLNGK
-532 STCSEG
+532 STCTEG

-546 KFAICD
+546 KFAVCD
-552 HSTWI
+552 HSAWV

-583 YLESNYI
+583 YLESNYF

>member
-1 MSLLYTILLFTQLLL
+1 MSLLYIILLFTQFLL
-16 LPTNAFDG
+16 LPTDAFDS

-49 QSSDADIFLLSFLNQ
+49 ESSDADIFLLSFLNQ

-117 SDDYQAETFAQT
+117 SDDSQAETFAQT
-129 LWDTFGDGTGA
+129 LWDTFGEGTGA
-140 SERPFGSAVVDGFDF
+140 SERPFDSAVVDGFDF
-155 DIENNNNVGYSA
+155 DIENNNEVGYSA
-167 LAARL
+167 LATKL

-216 NYCGVSGQFNWD
+216 NYCSVSGQFNWD
-228 TWLNYAQTISPNR
+228 TWLTYAQTVSPNKN
-241 DIKLFLGLPGSASA
+241 IKLFLGLPGSASA

-265 ILESTIA
+265 LLESTIA
-272 EITSSSSFGGI
+272 DIASSSSFGGI
-283 ALWDASQAFSNQLNG
+283 ALWDASQAFSNELNG
-298 EPYIQVLKDLLTD
+298 EPYVEILKNLLT
-311 ARSATP
+311 SASQTATTTVA
-317 SSVTTSEA
+317 SSKTSAASTSSASTSQKKTTQ
-325 PATLSSTTST
+325 STTST
-335 FQKKTSQSMAT
+335 QSK
-346 TQSRSKVTLS
+346 SKVTLP
-356 PTTGG
+356 PTASSAIKTS
-361 DRIST
+361 ITQT
-366 TKTRNTSTS
+366 TKTLTSSTKTKSSLGTTTTESTLNSVAITS
-375 TTKAKTSRSTTTSNS
+375 MKTTLSSQITSAALVTPQTTTTSIV
-390 FSSAVTTTSLSP
+390 SSASLQTAITSTLSP
-402 QTTSATVIKPQ
+402 ATKSSSVVSLQTA
-413 KTTTST
+413 TTST

-424 TSSAA
+424 TS
-429 VTPQTTTTSTL
+429 
-440 SPTTTSSAAVTPQT
+440 TSSG
-454 TTTSTLSPTTTS
+454 STS
-466 SAAVTPQTTTTST
+466 SD
-479 LSPTTT
+479 
-485 SSTAVTPQT
+485 STAR
-494 TTTNTLSPTTTSTNS
+494 TL
-509 DNAARTMA
+509 A
-517 KDLNAQYSAGQLNGK
+517 KELNAQYAAGKLNGK
-532 STCSEG
+532 STCTEG

-546 KFAICD
+546 KFAVCD
-552 HSTWI
+552 HSAWV

-583 YLESNYI
+583 YLESNYF

>member
-1 MSLLYTILLFTQLLL
+1 MSLLYIILLFTQFL
-16 LPTNAFDG
+16 LPPTDAFDS

-49 QSSDADIFLLSFLNQ
+49 ESSDADIFLLSFLNQ

-117 SDDYQAETFAQT
+117 SDDSQAETFAQT
-129 LWDTFGDGTGA
+129 LWDTFGEGTGA
-140 SERPFGSAVVDGFDF
+140 SERPFDSAVVDGFDF
-155 DIENNNNVGYSA
+155 DIENNNEVGYSA
-167 LAARL
+167 LATKL

-216 NYCGVSGQFNWD
+216 NYCSVSGQFNWD
-228 TWLNYAQTISPNR
+228 TWLTYAQTVSPNKN
-241 DIKLFLGLPGSASA
+241 IKLFLGLPGSASA

-265 ILESTIA
+265 LLESTIA
-272 EITSSSSFGGI
+272 DIASSSSFGGI
-283 ALWDASQAFSNQLNG
+283 ALWDASQAFSNELNG
-298 EPYIQVLKDLLTD
+298 EPYVEILKNLLT
-311 ARSATP
+311 SASQTATTTVATSKTSAAST
-317 SSVTTSEA
+317 SSASTSQKKTTQ
-325 PATLSSTTST
+325 STTST
-335 FQKKTSQSMAT
+335 QSK
-346 TQSRSKVTLS
+346 SKVTLS
-356 PTTGG
+356 PTASSAIKTS
-361 DRIST
+361 ITQT
-366 TKTRNTSTS
+366 TKTLTSSTKTKSSLGTTTTESTLNSVAITS
-375 TTKAKTSRSTTTSNS
+375 MKTTLSSQITSAALVTPQTTTTSIV
-390 FSSAVTTTSLSP
+390 SSAPIQTAITSTLSP
-402 QTTSATVIKPQ
+402 ATKSSSVVSLQTA
-413 KTTTST
+413 TTST

-424 TSSAA
+424 TS
-429 VTPQTTTTSTL
+429 
-440 SPTTTSSAAVTPQT
+440 TSSG
-454 TTTSTLSPTTTS
+454 STS
-466 SAAVTPQTTTTST
+466 SD
-479 LSPTTT
+479 
-485 SSTAVTPQT
+485 STAR
-494 TTTNTLSPTTTSTNS
+494 TL
-509 DNAARTMA
+509 A
-517 KDLNAQYSAGQLNGK
+517 KELNAQYAAGKLNGK
-532 STCSEG
+532 STCTEG

-546 KFAICD
+546 KFAVCD
-552 HSTWI
+552 HSAWV

-567 YAYDSGDSVY
+567 YAYDFGDSVY

-583 YLESNYI
+583 YLESNYF

>member
-1 MSLLYTILLFTQLLL
+1 MSLLYIILLFTQFL
-16 LPTNAFDG
+16 LPPTDAFDS

-49 QSSDADIFLLSFLNQ
+49 ESSDADIFLLSFLNQ

-117 SDDYQAETFAQT
+117 SDDSQAETFAKT
-129 LWDTFGDGTGA
+129 LWDTFGEGTGA
-140 SERPFGSAVVDGFDF
+140 SERPFDSSVVDGFDF
-155 DIENNNNVGYSA
+155 DIENNNEVGYSA
-167 LAARL
+167 LATKL

-216 NYCGVSGQFNWD
+216 NYCSLSGQFNWD
-228 TWLNYAQTISPNR
+228 TWLTYAQTVSPNKN
-241 DIKLFLGLPGSASA
+241 IKLFLGLPGSASA

-265 ILESTIA
+265 LLESTIA
-272 EITSSSSFGGI
+272 DIASSSSFGGI
-283 ALWDASQAFSNQLNG
+283 ALWDASQAFSNELNG
-298 EPYIQVLKDLLTD
+298 EPYVEILKNLLT
-311 ARSATP
+311 SASQTATTTVA
-317 SSVTTSEA
+317 SSKTSAASTSSASTSQKKTTQ
-325 PATLSSTTST
+325 STTST
-335 FQKKTSQSMAT
+335 QSK
-346 TQSRSKVTLS
+346 SKVTLS
-356 PTTGG
+356 PTASSAIKTS
-361 DRIST
+361 ITQT
-366 TKTRNTSTS
+366 TKTLTSSTKTKSSLGTTTTESTLNSVAITS
-375 TTKAKTSRSTTTSNS
+375 MKTTLSSQITSAALVAPQTTTTSIV
-390 FSSAVTTTSLSP
+390 SSASLQTAITSTLSP
-402 QTTSATVIKPQ
+402 ATKSSSVVSLQTA
-413 KTTTST
+413 TTST

-424 TSSAA
+424 TS
-429 VTPQTTTTSTL
+429 
-440 SPTTTSSAAVTPQT
+440 TSSG
-454 TTTSTLSPTTTS
+454 STS
-466 SAAVTPQTTTTST
+466 SD
-479 LSPTTT
+479 
-485 SSTAVTPQT
+485 STAR
-494 TTTNTLSPTTTSTNS
+494 TL
-509 DNAARTMA
+509 A
-517 KDLNAQYSAGQLNGK
+517 KELNAQYAAGKLNGK
-532 STCSEG
+532 STCTEG

-546 KFAICD
+546 KFAVCD
-552 HSTWI
+552 HSAWV

-583 YLESNYI
+583 YLESNYF

>member
-1 MSLLYTILLFTQLLL
+1 MSLLYIILLFTQFL
-16 LPTNAFDG
+16 LPPTDAFDS

-49 QSSDADIFLLSFLNQ
+49 ESSDADIFLLSFLNQ

-117 SDDYQAETFAQT
+117 SDDSQAETFAQT
-129 LWDTFGDGTGA
+129 LWDTFGEGTGA
-140 SERPFGSAVVDGFDF
+140 SERPFDSAVVDGFDF
-155 DIENNNNVGYSA
+155 DIENNNEVGYSA
-167 LAARL
+167 LATKL

-216 NYCGVSGQFNWD
+216 NYCSVSGQFNWD
-228 TWLNYAQTISPNR
+228 TWLTYAQTVSPNKN
-241 DIKLFLGLPGSASA
+241 IKLFLGLPGSASA

-265 ILESTIA
+265 LLESTIA
-272 EITSSSSFGGI
+272 DIASSSSFGGI
-283 ALWDASQAFSNQLNG
+283 ALWDASQAFSNELNG
-298 EPYIQVLKDLLTD
+298 EPYVEILKNLLT
-311 ARSATP
+311 SASQTATTTVA
-317 SSVTTSEA
+317 SSKTSAASTSSASTSQKKTTQ
-325 PATLSSTTST
+325 STTST
-335 FQKKTSQSMAT
+335 QSK
-346 TQSRSKVTLS
+346 RKVTLS
-356 PTTGG
+356 PTASSAIKTS
-361 DRIST
+361 ITQT
-366 TKTRNTSTS
+366 TKTLTSS
-375 TTKAKTSRSTTTSNS
+375 TKTKSSLGTTTTESTLNS
-390 FSSAVTTTSLSP
+390 VAITSMKTTLSS
-402 QTTSATVIKPQ
+402 QITSAA
-413 KTTTST
+413 
-419 LSPTT
+419 L
-424 TSSAA
+424 
-429 VTPQTTTTSTL
+429 VTPQTTTTSIV
-440 SPTTTSSAAVTPQT
+440 SSASLQT
-454 TTTSTLSPTTTS
+454 AITSTLSPATKSSSVVSLQTATTS
-466 SAAVTPQTTTTST
+466 K
-479 LSPTTT
+479 
-485 SSTAVTPQT
+485 
-494 TTTNTLSPTTTSTNS
+494 LSPTTTSTSSGSTSS
-509 DNAARTMA
+509 DSTARTLA
-517 KDLNAQYSAGQLNGK
+517 KELNAQYAAGKLNGK
-532 STCSEG
+532 STCTEG

-546 KFAICD
+546 KFAVCD
-552 HSTWI
+552 HSAWV

-583 YLESNYI
+583 YLESNYF

>member
-1 MSLLYTILLFTQLLL
+1 MSLLYIILLFTQFL
-16 LPTNAFDG
+16 LPPTDAFDS

-49 QSSDADIFLLSFLNQ
+49 ESSDADIFLLSFLNQ

-117 SDDYQAETFAQT
+117 SDDSQAETFAQT
-129 LWDTFGDGTGA
+129 LWDTFGEGTGA
-140 SERPFGSAVVDGFDF
+140 SERPFDSAVVDGFDF
-155 DIENNNNVGYSA
+155 DIENNNEVGYSA
-167 LAARL
+167 LATKL

-216 NYCGVSGQFNWD
+216 NYCSVSGQFNWD
-228 TWLNYAQTISPNR
+228 TWLTYAQTVSPNKN
-241 DIKLFLGLPGSASA
+241 IKLFLGLPGSASA

-265 ILESTIA
+265 LLESTIA
-272 EITSSSSFGGI
+272 DIASSSSFGGI
-283 ALWDASQAFSNQLNG
+283 ALWDASQAFSNELNG
-298 EPYIQVLKDLLTD
+298 EPYVEILKNLLT
-311 ARSATP
+311 SASQTATTTVA
-317 SSVTTSEA
+317 SSKTSAASTSSASTSQKKTTQ
-325 PATLSSTTST
+325 STTST
-335 FQKKTSQSMAT
+335 QSK
-346 TQSRSKVTLS
+346 SKVTLS
-356 PTTGG
+356 PTASSAIKTS
-361 DRIST
+361 ITQT
-366 TKTRNTSTS
+366 TKTLTSS
-375 TTKAKTSRSTTTSNS
+375 TKTK
-390 FSSAVTTTSLSP
+390 SSLG
-402 QTTSATVIKPQ
+402 
-413 KTTTST
+413 
-419 LSPTT
+419 PTT
-424 TSSAA
+424 TESTLNSVAITSMKTTLSSQITSAA
-429 VTPQTTTTSTL
+429 LVTPQTTTTSIV
-440 SPTTTSSAAVTPQT
+440 SSASLQT
-454 TTTSTLSPTTTS
+454 AITSTLSPATKSSSVVSLQTATTS
-466 SAAVTPQTTTTST
+466 K
-479 LSPTTT
+479 
-485 SSTAVTPQT
+485 
-494 TTTNTLSPTTTSTNS
+494 LSPTTTSTSSGSTSS
-509 DNAARTMA
+509 DSTARTLA
-517 KDLNAQYSAGQLNGK
+517 KELNAQYAAGKLNGK
-532 STCSEG
+532 STCTEG

-546 KFAICD
+546 KFAVCD
-552 HSTWI
+552 HSAWV

-583 YLESNYI
+583 YLESNYF

>member
-1 MSLLYTILLFTQLLL
+1 MSLLYIILLFTQFL
-16 LPTNAFDG
+16 LPPTDAFDS

-49 QSSDADIFLLSFLNQ
+49 ESSDADIFLLSFLNQ

-117 SDDYQAETFAQT
+117 SDDSQAETFAQT
-129 LWDTFGDGTGA
+129 LWDTFGEGTGA
-140 SERPFGSAVVDGFDF
+140 SERPFDSAVVDGFDF
-155 DIENNNNVGYSA
+155 DIENNNEVGYSA
-167 LAARL
+167 LATKL

-216 NYCGVSGQFNWD
+216 NYCSVSGQFNWD
-228 TWLNYAQTISPNR
+228 TWLTYAQTVSPNKN
-241 DIKLFLGLPGSASA
+241 IKLFLGLPGSASA

-265 ILESTIA
+265 LLESTIA
-272 EITSSSSFGGI
+272 DIASSSSFGGI
-283 ALWDASQAFSNQLNG
+283 ALWDASQAFSNELNG
-298 EPYIQVLKDLLTD
+298 EPYVEILKNLLT
-311 ARSATP
+311 SASQTATTTVATSKTSAAST
-317 SSVTTSEA
+317 SSASTSQKKTTQ
-325 PATLSSTTST
+325 STTST
-335 FQKKTSQSMAT
+335 QSK
-346 TQSRSKVTLS
+346 SKVTLS
-356 PTTGG
+356 PTASSAIKTS
-361 DRIST
+361 ITQT
-366 TKTRNTSTS
+366 TKTLTSSTKTKSSLGTTTTESTLNSVAITS
-375 TTKAKTSRSTTTSNS
+375 MKTTLSSQITSATLVTPQTTTTSIV
-390 FSSAVTTTSLSP
+390 SSAPIQTAITSTLSP
-402 QTTSATVIKPQ
+402 ATKSSSVVSLQTA
-413 KTTTST
+413 TTST

-424 TSSAA
+424 TS
-429 VTPQTTTTSTL
+429 
-440 SPTTTSSAAVTPQT
+440 TSSG
-454 TTTSTLSPTTTS
+454 STS
-466 SAAVTPQTTTTST
+466 SD
-479 LSPTTT
+479 
-485 SSTAVTPQT
+485 STAR
-494 TTTNTLSPTTTSTNS
+494 TL
-509 DNAARTMA
+509 A
-517 KDLNAQYSAGQLNGK
+517 KELNAQYAAGKLNGK
-532 STCSEG
+532 STCTEG

-546 KFAICD
+546 KFAVCD
-552 HSTWI
+552 HSGWV

-583 YLESNYI
+583 YLESNYF

>member
-1 MSLLYTILLFTQLLL
+1 MSLLYIILLFTQFL
-16 LPTNAFDG
+16 LPPTDAFDS

-49 QSSDADIFLLSFLNQ
+49 ESSDADIFLLSFLNQ

-117 SDDYQAETFAQT
+117 SDDSQAETFAQT
-129 LWDTFGDGTGA
+129 LWDTFGEGTGA
-140 SERPFGSAVVDGFDF
+140 SERPFDSAVVDGFDF
-155 DIENNNNVGYSA
+155 DIENNNEVGYSA
-167 LAARL
+167 LATKL

-216 NYCGVSGQFNWD
+216 NYCSVSGQFNWD
-228 TWLNYAQTISPNR
+228 TWLTYAQTVSPNKN
-241 DIKLFLGLPGSASA
+241 IKLFLGLPGSASA

-265 ILESTIA
+265 LLESTIA
-272 EITSSSSFGGI
+272 DIASSSSFGGI
-283 ALWDASQAFSNQLNG
+283 TLWDASQAFSNELNG
-298 EPYIQVLKDLLTD
+298 EPYVEILKNLLT
-311 ARSATP
+311 SASQTATTTVA
-317 SSVTTSEA
+317 SSKTSAASTSSASTSQKKTTQ
-325 PATLSSTTST
+325 STTST
-335 FQKKTSQSMAT
+335 QSK
-346 TQSRSKVTLS
+346 SKVTLP
-356 PTTGG
+356 PTASSAIKTS
-361 DRIST
+361 ITQT
-366 TKTRNTSTS
+366 TKTLTSSTKTKSSLGTTTTESTLNSVAITS
-375 TTKAKTSRSTTTSNS
+375 MKTTLSSQITSAALVTPQTTTTSIV
-390 FSSAVTTTSLSP
+390 SSASLQTAITSTLSP
-402 QTTSATVIKPQ
+402 ATKSSSVVSLQTA
-413 KTTTST
+413 TTST

-424 TSSAA
+424 TS
-429 VTPQTTTTSTL
+429 
-440 SPTTTSSAAVTPQT
+440 TSSG
-454 TTTSTLSPTTTS
+454 STS
-466 SAAVTPQTTTTST
+466 SD
-479 LSPTTT
+479 
-485 SSTAVTPQT
+485 STAR
-494 TTTNTLSPTTTSTNS
+494 TL
-509 DNAARTMA
+509 A
-517 KDLNAQYSAGQLNGK
+517 KELNAQYAAGKLNGK
-532 STCSEG
+532 STCTEG

-546 KFAICD
+546 KFAVCN
-552 HSTWI
+552 HSAWV

-583 YLESNYI
+583 YLESNYF

>member
-1 MSLLYTILLFTQLLL
+1 MSLLYIILLFTQFL
-16 LPTNAFDG
+16 LPPTDAFDS

-49 QSSDADIFLLSFLNQ
+49 ESSDADIFLLSFLNQ

-117 SDDYQAETFAQT
+117 SDDSQAETFAQT
-129 LWDTFGDGTGA
+129 LWDTFGEGTGA
-140 SERPFGSAVVDGFDF
+140 SERPFDSAVVDGFDF
-155 DIENNNNVGYSA
+155 DIENNNEVGYSA
-167 LAARL
+167 LATKL

-216 NYCGVSGQFNWD
+216 NYCSVSGQFNWD
-228 TWLNYAQTISPNR
+228 TWLTYAQTVSPNKN
-241 DIKLFLGLPGSASA
+241 IKLFLGLPGSASA

-265 ILESTIA
+265 LLESTIA
-272 EITSSSSFGGI
+272 DIASSSSFGGI
-283 ALWDASQAFSNQLNG
+283 ALWDASQAFSNELNG
-298 EPYIQVLKDLLTD
+298 EPYVEILKNLLT
-311 ARSATP
+311 SASQTATTTVA
-317 SSVTTSEA
+317 SSKTSAASTSSASTSQKKTTQ
-325 PATLSSTTST
+325 STTST
-335 FQKKTSQSMAT
+335 QSK
-346 TQSRSKVTLS
+346 SKVTLP
-356 PTTGG
+356 PTASSAIKTS
-361 DRIST
+361 ITQT
-366 TKTRNTSTS
+366 TKTLTSS
-375 TTKAKTSRSTTTSNS
+375 TKTKSSLGTTTTESTLNS
-390 FSSAVTTTSLSP
+390 VAITSMKTTLSS
-402 QTTSATVIKPQ
+402 QITSAA
-413 KTTTST
+413 
-419 LSPTT
+419 L
-424 TSSAA
+424 
-429 VTPQTTTTSTL
+429 VTPQTTTTSIV
-440 SPTTTSSAAVTPQT
+440 SSASLQT
-454 TTTSTLSPTTTS
+454 AITSTLSPATKSSSVVSLQTATTS
-466 SAAVTPQTTTTST
+466 K
-479 LSPTTT
+479 
-485 SSTAVTPQT
+485 
-494 TTTNTLSPTTTSTNS
+494 LSPTTTSTSSGSTSS
-509 DNAARTMA
+509 DSTARTLA
-517 KDLNAQYSAGQLNGK
+517 KELNAQYAAGKLNGK
-532 STCSEG
+532 STCTEG

-546 KFAICD
+546 KFAVCD
-552 HSTWI
+552 HSAWV

-583 YLESNYI
+583 YLESNYF

>member
-1 MSLLYTILLFTQLLL
+1 MSLLYIILLFTQFL
-16 LPTNAFDG
+16 LPPTDAFDS

-49 QSSDADIFLLSFLNQ
+49 ESSDADIFLLSFLNQ

-117 SDDYQAETFAQT
+117 SDDSQAETFAQT
-129 LWDTFGDGTGA
+129 LWDTFGEGTGA
-140 SERPFGSAVVDGFDF
+140 SERPFDSAVVDGFDF
-155 DIENNNNVGYSA
+155 DIENNNEVGYSA
-167 LAARL
+167 LATKL

-216 NYCGVSGQFNWD
+216 NYCSVSGQFNWD
-228 TWLNYAQTISPNR
+228 TWLTYAQTVSPNKN
-241 DIKLFLGLPGSASA
+241 IKLFLGLPGSASA

-265 ILESTIA
+265 LLESTIA
-272 EITSSSSFGGI
+272 DIASSSSFGGI
-283 ALWDASQAFSNQLNG
+283 ALWDASQAFSNELNG
-298 EPYIQVLKDLLTD
+298 EPYVEILKNLLT
-311 ARSATP
+311 SASQTATTTVA
-317 SSVTTSEA
+317 SSKTSAASTSSASTSQKKTTQ
-325 PATLSSTTST
+325 STTST
-335 FQKKTSQSMAT
+335 QSK
-346 TQSRSKVTLS
+346 SKVTLS
-356 PTTGG
+356 PTASSAIKTS
-361 DRIST
+361 ITQT
-366 TKTRNTSTS
+366 TKTLTSSTKTKSSLGTTTTESTLNSVAITS
-375 TTKAKTSRSTTTSNS
+375 MKTTLSSQITSAALVTPQTTTTSIV
-390 FSSAVTTTSLSP
+390 SSASLQTAITSTLSP
-402 QTTSATVIKPQ
+402 ATKSSSVVSLQTA
-413 KTTTST
+413 TTST

-424 TSSAA
+424 TS
-429 VTPQTTTTSTL
+429 
-440 SPTTTSSAAVTPQT
+440 TSSG
-454 TTTSTLSPTTTS
+454 STS
-466 SAAVTPQTTTTST
+466 SD
-479 LSPTTT
+479 
-485 SSTAVTPQT
+485 STAR
-494 TTTNTLSPTTTSTNS
+494 TL
-509 DNAARTMA
+509 A
-517 KDLNAQYSAGQLNGK
+517 KELNAQYAAGKLNGK
-532 STCSEG
+532 STCTEG

-546 KFAICD
+546 KFAVCD
-552 HSTWI
+552 HSAWV

-567 YAYDSGDSVY
+567 YAYDFGDSVY

-583 YLESNYI
+583 YLESNYF

>member
-1 MSLLYTILLFTQLLL
+1 MSLLYIILLFTQFL
-16 LPTNAFDG
+16 LPPTDALDS

-49 QSSDADIFLLSFLNQ
+49 ESSDADIFLLSFLNQ

-117 SDDYQAETFAQT
+117 SDDSQAETFAQT
-129 LWDTFGDGTGA
+129 LWDTFGEGTGA
-140 SERPFGSAVVDGFDF
+140 SERPFDSAVVDGFDF
-155 DIENNNNVGYSA
+155 DIENNNEVGYSA
-167 LAARL
+167 LATKL

-216 NYCGVSGQFNWD
+216 NYCSVSGQFNWD
-228 TWLNYAQTISPNR
+228 TWLTYAQTVSPNKN
-241 DIKLFLGLPGSASA
+241 IKLFLGLPGSASA

-265 ILESTIA
+265 LLESTIA
-272 EITSSSSFGGI
+272 DIASSSSFGGI
-283 ALWDASQAFSNQLNG
+283 ALWDASQAFSNELNG
-298 EPYIQVLKDLLTD
+298 EPYVEILKNLLT
-311 ARSATP
+311 SASQTATTTVA
-317 SSVTTSEA
+317 SSKTSAASTSSASTSQKKTTQ
-325 PATLSSTTST
+325 STTST
-335 FQKKTSQSMAT
+335 QSK
-346 TQSRSKVTLS
+346 SKVTLS
-356 PTTGG
+356 PTASSAIKT
-361 DRIST
+361 SFTQT
-366 TKTRNTSTS
+366 TKTLTSSTKTKSSLGTTTTESTLNSVAITS
-375 TTKAKTSRSTTTSNS
+375 MKTTLSSQITSAALVTPQTTTTSIV
-390 FSSAVTTTSLSP
+390 SSASLQTAITSTLSP
-402 QTTSATVIKPQ
+402 ATKSSSVVSLQTA
-413 KTTTST
+413 TTST

-424 TSSAA
+424 TS
-429 VTPQTTTTSTL
+429 
-440 SPTTTSSAAVTPQT
+440 TSSG
-454 TTTSTLSPTTTS
+454 STS
-466 SAAVTPQTTTTST
+466 SD
-479 LSPTTT
+479 
-485 SSTAVTPQT
+485 STAR
-494 TTTNTLSPTTTSTNS
+494 TL
-509 DNAARTMA
+509 A
-517 KDLNAQYSAGQLNGK
+517 KELNAQYAAGKLNGK
-532 STCSEG
+532 STCTEG

-546 KFAICD
+546 KFAVCD
-552 HSTWI
+552 HSAWV

-583 YLESNYI
+583 YLESNYF

>member
-1 MSLLYTILLFTQLLL
+1 MSLLYIILLFTQFL
-16 LPTNAFDG
+16 LPPTDAFDS

-49 QSSDADIFLLSFLNQ
+49 ESSDADIFLLSFLNQ

-117 SDDYQAETFAQT
+117 SDDSQAETFAQT
-129 LWDTFGDGTGA
+129 LWDTFGEGTGA
-140 SERPFGSAVVDGFDF
+140 SERPFDSAVVDGFDF
-155 DIENNNNVGYSA
+155 DIENNNEVGYSA
-167 LAARL
+167 LATKL

-216 NYCGVSGQFNWD
+216 NYCSVSGQFNWD
-228 TWLNYAQTISPNR
+228 TWLTYAQTVSPNKN
-241 DIKLFLGLPGSASA
+241 IKLFLGLPGSASA

-265 ILESTIA
+265 LLESTIA
-272 EITSSSSFGGI
+272 DIASSSSFGGI
-283 ALWDASQAFSNQLNG
+283 ALWDASQAFSNELNG
-298 EPYIQVLKDLLTD
+298 EPYVEILKNLLT
-311 ARSATP
+311 SASQTATTTVATSKTSAAST
-317 SSVTTSEA
+317 SSASTSQKKTTQ
-325 PATLSSTTST
+325 STTST
-335 FQKKTSQSMAT
+335 QSK
-346 TQSRSKVTLS
+346 SKVTLS
-356 PTTGG
+356 PTASSAIKTS
-361 DRIST
+361 ITQT
-366 TKTRNTSTS
+366 TKTLTSSTKTKSSLGTTTTESTLNSVAITS
-375 TTKAKTSRSTTTSNS
+375 MKTTLSSQITSATLVTPQTTTTSIV
-390 FSSAVTTTSLSP
+390 SSAPIQTAITSTLSP
-402 QTTSATVIKPQ
+402 ATKSSSVVSLQTA
-413 KTTTST
+413 TTST

-424 TSSAA
+424 TS
-429 VTPQTTTTSTL
+429 
-440 SPTTTSSAAVTPQT
+440 TSSG
-454 TTTSTLSPTTTS
+454 STS
-466 SAAVTPQTTTTST
+466 SD
-479 LSPTTT
+479 
-485 SSTAVTPQT
+485 STAR
-494 TTTNTLSPTTTSTNS
+494 TL
-509 DNAARTMA
+509 A
-517 KDLNAQYSAGQLNGK
+517 KELNAQYAAGKLNGK
-532 STCSEG
+532 STCTEG

-546 KFAICD
+546 KFAVCD
-552 HSTWI
+552 HSAWV

-583 YLESNYI
+583 YLESNYF

>member
-1 MSLLYTILLFTQLLL
+1 MSLLYIILLFTQFL
-16 LPTNAFDG
+16 LPPTDAFDS

-49 QSSDADIFLLSFLNQ
+49 ESSDADIFLLSFLNQ

-117 SDDYQAETFAQT
+117 SDDSQAETFAQT
-129 LWDTFGDGTGA
+129 LWDTFGEGTGA
-140 SERPFGSAVVDGFDF
+140 SERPFDSAVVDGFDF
-155 DIENNNNVGYSA
+155 DIENNNEVGYSA
-167 LAARL
+167 LATKL

-216 NYCGVSGQFNWD
+216 NYCSVSGQFNWD
-228 TWLNYAQTISPNR
+228 TWLTYAQTVSPNKN
-241 DIKLFLGLPGSASA
+241 IKLFLGLPGSASA

-265 ILESTIA
+265 LLESTIA
-272 EITSSSSFGGI
+272 DIASSSSFGGI
-283 ALWDASQAFSNQLNG
+283 ALWDASQAFSNELNG
-298 EPYIQVLKDLLTD
+298 EPYVEILKNLLT
-311 ARSATP
+311 SASQTATTTVATSKTSAAST
-317 SSVTTSEA
+317 SSASTSQKKTTQ
-325 PATLSSTTST
+325 STTST
-335 FQKKTSQSMAT
+335 QSK
-346 TQSRSKVTLS
+346 SKVTLS
-356 PTTGG
+356 PTASSAIKTS
-361 DRIST
+361 ITQT
-366 TKTRNTSTS
+366 TKTLTSSTKTKSSLGTTTTESTLNSVAITS
-375 TTKAKTSRSTTTSNS
+375 MKTTLSSQITSAALVTPQTTTTSIV
-390 FSSAVTTTSLSP
+390 SSASLQTAITSTLSP
-402 QTTSATVIKPQ
+402 ATKSSSVVSLQTA
-413 KTTTST
+413 TTST

-424 TSSAA
+424 TS
-429 VTPQTTTTSTL
+429 
-440 SPTTTSSAAVTPQT
+440 TSSG
-454 TTTSTLSPTTTS
+454 STS
-466 SAAVTPQTTTTST
+466 SD
-479 LSPTTT
+479 
-485 SSTAVTPQT
+485 STAR
-494 TTTNTLSPTTTSTNS
+494 TL
-509 DNAARTMA
+509 A
-517 KDLNAQYSAGQLNGK
+517 KELNAQYAAGKLNGK
-532 STCSEG
+532 STCTEG

-546 KFAICD
+546 KFAVCD
-552 HSTWI
+552 HSAWV

-583 YLESNYI
+583 YLESNYF

>member
-1 MSLLYTILLFTQLLL
+1 MSLLYIILLFTQFL
-16 LPTNAFDG
+16 LPPTDALDS

-49 QSSDADIFLLSFLNQ
+49 ESSDADIFLLSFLNQ

-117 SDDYQAETFAQT
+117 SDDSQAETFAQT
-129 LWDTFGDGTGA
+129 LWDTFGEGTGA
-140 SERPFGSAVVDGFDF
+140 SERPFDSAVVDGFDF
-155 DIENNNNVGYSA
+155 DIENNNEVGYSA
-167 LAARL
+167 LATKL

-216 NYCGVSGQFNWD
+216 NYCSVSGQFNWD
-228 TWLNYAQTISPNR
+228 TWLTYAQTVSPNKN
-241 DIKLFLGLPGSASA
+241 IKLFLGLPGSASA

-265 ILESTIA
+265 LLESTIA
-272 EITSSSSFGGI
+272 DIASSSSFGGI
-283 ALWDASQAFSNQLNG
+283 ALWDASQAFSNELNG
-298 EPYIQVLKDLLTD
+298 EPYVEILKNLLT
-311 ARSATP
+311 SASQTATTTVATSKTSAAST
-317 SSVTTSEA
+317 SSASTSSASTSSASTSQKKTTQ
-325 PATLSSTTST
+325 STTST
-335 FQKKTSQSMAT
+335 QSK
-346 TQSRSKVTLS
+346 SKVTLS
-356 PTTGG
+356 PTASSAIKTS
-361 DRIST
+361 ITQT
-366 TKTRNTSTS
+366 TKTLTSSTKTKSSLGTTTTESTLNSVAITSMKTTLSSQITSATLVTPQTTTTSIVSSAPIQTAITNTL
-375 TTKAKTSRSTTTSNS
+375 STTTK
-390 FSSAVTTTSLSP
+390 SSSVVSL
-402 QTTSATVIKPQ
+402 QTA
-413 KTTTST
+413 TTST

-424 TSSAA
+424 TS
-429 VTPQTTTTSTL
+429 
-440 SPTTTSSAAVTPQT
+440 TSSG
-454 TTTSTLSPTTTS
+454 STS
-466 SAAVTPQTTTTST
+466 SD
-479 LSPTTT
+479 
-485 SSTAVTPQT
+485 STAR
-494 TTTNTLSPTTTSTNS
+494 TL
-509 DNAARTMA
+509 A
-517 KDLNAQYSAGQLNGK
+517 KELNAQYAAGKLNGK
-532 STCSEG
+532 STCTEG

-546 KFAICD
+546 KFAVCD
-552 HSTWI
+552 HSAWV

-583 YLESNYI
+583 YLESNYF

>member
-1 MSLLYTILLFTQLLL
+1 MSLLYIILLFTQFL
-16 LPTNAFDG
+16 LPPTDALDS

-49 QSSDADIFLLSFLNQ
+49 ESSDADIFLLSFLNQ

-117 SDDYQAETFAQT
+117 SGDSQAETFAQT
-129 LWDTFGDGTGA
+129 LWDTFGEGTGA
-140 SERPFGSAVVDGFDF
+140 SERPFDSAVVDGFDF
-155 DIENNNNVGYSA
+155 DIENNNEVGYSA
-167 LAARL
+167 LATKL

-216 NYCGVSGQFNWD
+216 NYCSVSGQFNWD
-228 TWLNYAQTISPNR
+228 TWLTYAQTVSPNKN
-241 DIKLFLGLPGSASA
+241 IKLFLGLPGSASA

-265 ILESTIA
+265 LLESTIA
-272 EITSSSSFGGI
+272 DIASSSSFGGI
-283 ALWDASQAFSNQLNG
+283 ALWDASQAFSNELNG
-298 EPYIQVLKDLLTD
+298 EPYVEILKNLLT
-311 ARSATP
+311 SASQTATTTVA
-317 SSVTTSEA
+317 SSKTSAASTSSASTSQKKTTQ
-325 PATLSSTTST
+325 STTST
-335 FQKKTSQSMAT
+335 QSK
-346 TQSRSKVTLS
+346 SKVTLS
-356 PTTGG
+356 PTASSAIKTS
-361 DRIST
+361 ITQT
-366 TKTRNTSTS
+366 TKTLTSSTKTKSSLGTTTTESTLNSVAITS
-375 TTKAKTSRSTTTSNS
+375 MKTTLSSQITSAALVTPQTTTTSIV
-390 FSSAVTTTSLSP
+390 SSASLQTAITSTLSP
-402 QTTSATVIKPQ
+402 ATKSSSVVSLQTA
-413 KTTTST
+413 TTST

-424 TSSAA
+424 TS
-429 VTPQTTTTSTL
+429 
-440 SPTTTSSAAVTPQT
+440 TSSD
-454 TTTSTLSPTTTS
+454 STS
-466 SAAVTPQTTTTST
+466 SD
-479 LSPTTT
+479 
-485 SSTAVTPQT
+485 STAR
-494 TTTNTLSPTTTSTNS
+494 TL
-509 DNAARTMA
+509 A
-517 KDLNAQYSAGQLNGK
+517 KELNAQYAAGKLNGK
-532 STCSEG
+532 STCTEG

-546 KFAICD
+546 KFAVCD
-552 HSTWI
+552 HSAWV

-583 YLESNYI
+583 YLESNYF

>member
-1 MSLLYTILLFTQLLL
+1 MSLLYIILLFTQFL
-16 LPTNAFDG
+16 LPPTDAFDS

-49 QSSDADIFLLSFLNQ
+49 ESSDADIFLLSFLNQ

-117 SDDYQAETFAQT
+117 SDDSQAETFAQT
-129 LWDTFGDGTGA
+129 LWDTFGEGTGA
-140 SERPFGSAVVDGFDF
+140 SERPFDSAVVDGFDF
-155 DIENNNNVGYSA
+155 DIENNNEVGYSA
-167 LAARL
+167 LATKL

-216 NYCGVSGQFNWD
+216 NYCSVSGQFNWD
-228 TWLNYAQTISPNR
+228 TWLTYAQTVSPNKN
-241 DIKLFLGLPGSASA
+241 IKLFLGLPGSASA

-265 ILESTIA
+265 LLESTIA
-272 EITSSSSFGGI
+272 DIASSSSFGGI
-283 ALWDASQAFSNQLNG
+283 ALWDASQAFSNELNG
-298 EPYIQVLKDLLTD
+298 EPYVEILKNLLT
-311 ARSATP
+311 SASQTATTTVA
-317 SSVTTSEA
+317 SSKTSAASTSSASTSQKKTTQ
-325 PATLSSTTST
+325 STTST
-335 FQKKTSQSMAT
+335 QSK
-346 TQSRSKVTLS
+346 SKVTLP
-356 PTTGG
+356 PTASSAIKTS
-361 DRIST
+361 ITQT
-366 TKTRNTSTS
+366 TKTLTSSTKTKSSLGTTTTESTLNSVAITS
-375 TTKAKTSRSTTTSNS
+375 MKTTLSSQITSAALVTPQTTTTSIV
-390 FSSAVTTTSLSP
+390 SSASLQTAITSTLSP
-402 QTTSATVIKPQ
+402 ATKSSSVVSLQTA
-413 KTTTST
+413 TTST

-424 TSSAA
+424 TS
-429 VTPQTTTTSTL
+429 
-440 SPTTTSSAAVTPQT
+440 TSSG
-454 TTTSTLSPTTTS
+454 STS
-466 SAAVTPQTTTTST
+466 SD
-479 LSPTTT
+479 
-485 SSTAVTPQT
+485 STAR
-494 TTTNTLSPTTTSTNS
+494 TL
-509 DNAARTMA
+509 A
-517 KDLNAQYSAGQLNGK
+517 KELNAQYAAGKLNGK
-532 STCSEG
+532 STCTEG

-546 KFAICD
+546 KFAVCN
-552 HSTWI
+552 HSAWVF
-557 YMECASGTTC
+557 MECASGTTC

-583 YLESNYI
+583 YLESNYF